1 MAFFELLLGIGIIG
15 TSISFAL
22 TMFLDRK
29 DGSIEEQIA
38 GGTTILFLVIAI
50 AGMLGVLL

>member
-38 GGTTILFLVIAI
+38 GGTTILFLIITI
-50 AGMLGVLL
+50 AGALGVML